1 MLDVVTINRVSI
13 PLGRSLHQLDHQMH
27 RAAFGYTWAVR
38 WDVRSGLAF
47 VVAMLLFGA
56 CEDAGG
62 GVAGR
67 AGTVRSQASSST
79 TAMTN
84 RATTT
89 TTATTVLRH
98 RFPPEAQLRHGERF
112 YAVFVAVERTSSAP
126 ELTRAK
132 EELQKVGYTVYPGAT
147 DINCDQGAREALRLA
162 PSVDYFVEAVYFLT
176 RQEAQQFVDAFE
188 PGVVGTAFVTVYCR
202 D

>member
-1 MLDVVTINRVSI
+1 MLDVVAINRVSI
-13 PLGRSLHQLDHQMH
+13 PLGRSLRQLNQQMH
-27 RAAFGYTWAVR
+27 CAALGYTWAVR

-47 VVAMLLFGA
+47 GVAMLLFGA

-67 AGTVRSQASSST
+67 AGTVTSQASSST
-79 TAMTN
+79 TGDDEPSNHHDDGYDGVAAPLPT
-84 RATTT
+84 RGPATSWG
-89 TTATTVLRH
+89 TVLRG
-98 RFPPEAQLRHGERF
+98 L
-112 YAVFVAVERTSSAP
+112 VAVERTSSAP

-132 EELQKVGYTVYPGAT
+132 EALQKAGYRVYPGAT
-147 DINCDQGAREALRLA
+147 DINCDQGAREALRLT